1 MSRAERALAAN
12 RRLQDRLRGILE
24 AIDGAL
30 WSNAQMQ
37 AKLMHNTWLH
47 PRAGRYR
54 GMRGVPLHLY
64 AASASNAV
72 KCARGDCWCPRYH
85 VLLPL
90 PQCCAQQTP

>member
-12 RRLQDRLRGILE
+12 RRLQERLRGILE

-54 GMRGVPLHLY
+54 GMRGT
-64 AASASNAV
+64 AASAHRIGIYAAQRELDHCLALNRAYLAV
-72 KCARGDCWCPRYH
+72 AA
-85 VLLPL
+85 
-90 PQCCAQQTP
+90 PQTS